1 MPSTHDLELPPTL
14 REHALS
20 WLATPAPERQIAPAR
35 LASTVLLLR
44 ESNAG
49 TEVFLQRRVSSM
61 KFAPSMWVFPG
72 GGVDARDESA
82 GVPWAGPSAADWAR
96 LLGLPA
102 PTARA
107 IVIAAVREVFEE
119 CGVLLAGPT
128 AHEVVL
134 DVTGDEWQADRADV
148 LGRTLSFGAL
158 LERRG
163 LVLRSDLLAVQDHW
177 ITPEMEPRRYDTW
190 FFSARLPERQV
201 ADDRTTEAA
210 EAVWRRPGE
219 VLTEVREGTARMLP
233 PTIVQL
239 RRIQA
244 WADLTPSTVNREGL
258 HAVLPE
264 PVQDG
269 ARLLLRAQLND

>member
-20 WLATPAPERQIAPAR
+20 WLAIPAPERQIAPAR

-44 ESNAG
+44 ESNVG

-239 RRIQA
+239 RRIEA

>member
-239 RRIQA
+239 RRIEA

>member
-44 ESNAG
+44 ESNVG

-239 RRIQA
+239 RRIEA